1 MQIDFEHSCAGKYQY
16 SNKQRAIDAKK
27 NLEINN
33 KTRMK
38 YGVGDYKNRGEIE
51 IYFCPF
57 CGYWH
62 IGHFTGDMKYG

>member
-16 SNKQRAIDAKK
+16 RNKKMAADAKT

-33 KTRMK
+33 KNRMRF
-38 YGVGDYKNRGEIE
+38 GIADHKNKGEID

-62 IGHFTGDMKYG
+62 IGHFTSEVKHG